1 MKTMKDWTG
10 NKKSAFTTIGAAG
23 HANHARQSEDYYA
36 TEPKATELLCELEK
50 FSHDVWEPACGEG
63 HMVKVLQSKGYNVRA
78 SDLIDRGGGTRY
90 MIFLIWEM
98 LSGTEILSPTLHTD
112 MPKSLLKRLWALSL
126 KGIRSLCFSNLLF
139 LKARQEE
146 RCLELSLLRLCM
158 YQAVGLNVPGTEI
171 LRNLTK
177 VQQPMLGFSG
187 RRDLKIKR

>member
-1 MKTMKDWTG
+1 MKDWTG

-36 TEPKATELLCELEK
+36 TEPKATELLCELEQ
-50 FSHDVWEPACGEG
+50 FSHDIWEPACGEG

-90 MIFLIWEM
+90 MIFLIWVIW
-98 LSGTEILSPTLHTD
+98 SGMEILLPTLRTD

-126 KGIRSLCFSNLLF
+126 KGIRSLCFLNLPF
-139 LKARQEE
+139 LKVRQER
-146 RCLELSLLRLCM
+146 RCLELSLRRLCM
-158 YQAVGLNVPGTEI
+158 YQAAGLNVPGTEI
-171 LRNLTK
+171 LRNLMK

>member
-1 MKTMKDWTG
+1 MKDWTG

-36 TEPKATELLCELEK
+36 TEPKATELLCELEQ

-112 MPKSLLKRLWALSL
+112 MPKSLLKRLWALFL
-126 KGIRSLCFSNLLF
+126 KGIRSLCFSNLPF

-146 RCLELSLLRLCM
+146 RCLELSLRRLCM
-158 YQAVGLNVPGTEI
+158 YQAVGLNV
-171 LRNLTK
+171 L
-177 VQQPMLGFSG
+177 
-187 RRDLKIKR
+187 

>member
-1 MKTMKDWTG
+1 MKDWTG

-36 TEPKATELLCELEK
+36 TEPKATELLCELEH

-78 SDLIDRGGGTRY
+78 SDLIDRGGGYEIYDFLDMSNMEWNGDIITNPPYRY
-90 MIFLIWEM
+90 AKEFVEKAMSII
-98 LSGTEILSPTLHTD
+98 P
-112 MPKSLLKRLWALSL
+112 

-139 LKARQEE
+139 LKVRQER
-146 RCLELSLLRLCM
+146 RCLELSLRRLCM
-158 YQAVGLNVPGTEI
+158 CQAAGLNVPLMEI
-171 LRNLTK
+171 LRNLAK
-177 VQQPMLGFSG
+177 VQRPMLGFSG